1 MEFSTAF
8 VAVPDRLPAGSRSPT
23 ALDDVERSRPRRLP
37 FLPTQLRFRLLP
49 AADPVRS
56 PSVRMPLVRLPWLPI
71 DNVRERSRRN
81 APPVRKPVRSKVPE
95 GLTTMARDK
104 TSMQNQG
111 SLLVIDDDR
120 HICDA
125 MADYL
130 RSLGHRTET
139 AMTCRDGMERL
150 KDYNFHAVICDV
162 NLPDQDGFQLL
173 EWAVEHVPDT
183 SVILLTGYGTIE
195 SAVEAIRMGAF
206 DYLTKPVIDDELN
219 FSIQRALGQRKIV
232 EENKNLRKQLDQR
245 YGMSSIIG
253 RDYKMSKMF
262 DLIESVSDTRTT
274 VLILGE
280 NGTGKTI
287 TARAIH
293 QLSTRRDQPFVEV
306 ACGALPDTLLESE
319 LFGHVKGAFTGAA
332 QDKVG
337 KFLQANG
344 GTLFLDEIGTA
355 SPSLQVKLLRVLQD
369 REFEPVGGNETH
381 KVDVRLI
388 LATNEDLEARVR
400 SGEFRQDLFYRINVI
415 TITQPPLR
423 ERIGDIPLLVDHY
436 LEEFNQQTGKM
447 VRGFDESAMQ
457 ALQRYHWPGNVREL
471 VNVVERSIVL
481 SKSDMVSLHDLPE
494 QLRRSEQE
502 PAFAFNRISNGHGL
516 KSALADPERQIII
529 DALEQNGWNRQDTAR
544 MLGINRTTLYKK
556 MKKYDISY
564 ENQVQMY

>member
-1 MEFSTAF
+1 MS
-8 VAVPDRLPAGSRSPT
+8 
-23 ALDDVERSRPRRLP
+23 
-37 FLPTQLRFRLLP
+37 
-49 AADPVRS
+49 
-56 PSVRMPLVRLPWLPI
+56 
-71 DNVRERSRRN
+71 
-81 APPVRKPVRSKVPE
+81 
-95 GLTTMARDK
+95 
-104 TSMQNQG
+104 NQG
-111 SLLVIDDDR
+111 SLLVVDDDR
-120 HICDA
+120 HICEA

-130 RSLGHRTET
+130 RGLGHRTET
-139 AMTCRDGMERL
+139 ATTCREAMERI
-150 KDYNFHAVICDV
+150 KDYNFQVVICDV

-173 EWAVEHVPDT
+173 EWAVEHAPET
-183 SVILLTGYGTIE
+183 AVILLTGYGTIE
-195 SAVEAIRMGAF
+195 SAVEAIRLGAF

-232 EENKNLRKQLDQR
+232 EENKHLRQQLNDR
-245 YGMSSIIG
+245 FGLSNIIG

-293 QLSTRRDQPFVEV
+293 QLSSRREQPFVEV

-319 LFGHVKGAFTGAA
+319 LFGHVKGSFTGATH
-332 QDKVG
+332 DKPG

-369 REFEPVGGNETH
+369 REFEPVGGNTTH
-381 KVDVRLI
+381 RVDVRLV
-388 LATNEDLEARVR
+388 LATNEDLESRVR
-400 SGEFRQDLFYRINVI
+400 SGAFRQDLYYRINVI

-423 ERIGDIPLLVDHY
+423 ERLGDIPLLIEHY
-436 LEEFNQQTGKM
+436 LAEFNSQTGKR
-447 VRGFDESAMQ
+447 VSGFDDHALH
-457 ALQRYHWPGNVREL
+457 ALQRYNWPGNVREL

-481 SKSDMVSLHDLPE
+481 AKSDVVTLQDLPE
-494 QLRRSEQE
+494 HIRREDPEQHY
-502 PAFAFNRISNGHGL
+502 AYNRLLGNSGL

-544 MLGINRTTLYKK
+544 VLGINRTTLYKK

-564 ENQVQMY
+564 EKQVQLY